1 MAGNGMPTSRFIIRL
16 ARIAGPRSDVLAD
29 GSHVSETEVTTA
41 PRPLLLAD
49 GRPAARAWSLD
60 PALRHLN
67 HGSFGAVPLAA
78 QERQRELR
86 TRMEAAPVVWFP
98 ELPQRIAAARVD
110 LAAFLGA
117 DPGDLAL
124 VPNASAGVSVVYA
137 NLAHRPGG
145 EIVVTDHGYGAVT
158 MGAERLARRW
168 GGRVRTAR
176 VPLDADEEQAYEAVM
191 AEVGEAT
198 GLVVVDQITSATA
211 RRLPVERIGA
221 EARRRGIPLLVDAA
235 HAPGLIAAPLD
246 GLDCDFWTGNLHKWG
261 CAPRGTA
268 ALVARG
274 PLRDGLYPL
283 IDSWAAADPY
293 PDRFDQQGTVDATH
307 YLAASSALD
316 FVEGT
321 WGWTAARRYMD
332 ELAGY
337 AERVVGAAF
346 AGLTGTDEGPVDVGM
361 PVPGMRLVRLPE
373 GLADSRL
380 TADAL
385 RDRAA
390 AELGV
395 EAAFTS
401 FGGLGYLRLSA
412 HVYNTAEDYEYFAER
427 CVPVLGEWARAAR
440 EQHRA
445 S

>member
-1 MAGNGMPTSRFIIRL
+1 M
-16 ARIAGPRSDVLAD
+16 
-29 GSHVSETEVTTA
+29 SETEVTTA

-78 QERQRELR
+78 QERQNELR
-86 TRMEAAPVVWFP
+86 TEMERAPVVWFP
-98 ELPQRIAAARVD
+98 ELPQRLAAARAG

-137 NLAHRPGG
+137 GLERRGGG

-176 VPLDADEEQAYEAVM
+176 VPLDADEERAYEAVM
-191 AEVGEAT
+191 AEVGEST
-198 GLVVVDQITSATA
+198 GLLVIDQITSATA

-221 EARRRGIPLLVDAA
+221 EARRRGVPLLVDGA
-235 HAPGLIAAPLD
+235 HAPGLVAAPLS
-246 GLDCDFWTGNLHKWG
+246 GLTCDFWAGNLHKWG

-274 PLRDGLYPL
+274 PLRDALYPL
-283 IDSWAAADPY
+283 IDSWGAHDPY

-307 YLAASSALD
+307 YLAAATALD
-316 FVEGT
+316 FVDGT
-321 WGWTAARRYMD
+321 WGWPAARRYMD

-337 AERVVGAAF
+337 AEQVVGAAF
-346 AGLTGTDEGPVDVGM
+346 ASLTGADAHVDVGM
-361 PVPGMRLVRLPE
+361 PVPGMRLVRLPD
-373 GLADSRL
+373 GLAGSRV

-401 FGGLGYLRLSA
+401 FGGAGYVRLSA

-440 EQHRA
+440 AQRHGTA
-445 S
+445 

>member
-1 MAGNGMPTSRFIIRL
+1 M
-16 ARIAGPRSDVLAD
+16 
-29 GSHVSETEVTTA
+29 SETEVSTA
-41 PRPLLLAD
+41 PRPLSLAD

-67 HGSFGAVPLAA
+67 HGSFGAVPLVA
-78 QERQRELR
+78 QERQQELR
-86 TRMEAAPVVWFP
+86 ARMESAPVVWFP
-98 ELPQRIAAARVD
+98 ELPRRLAAVRAE

-124 VPNASAGVSVVYA
+124 VPNASAGASVVYA
-137 NLAHRPGG
+137 GLERRGGG

-176 VPLDADEEQAYEAVM
+176 VPLDADEERAYEAIM
-191 AEVGEAT
+191 AEVGENT
-198 GLVVVDQITSATA
+198 GLVVLDQITSATA

-221 EARRRGIPLLVDAA
+221 QARRRGIPLLVDGA
-235 HAPGLIAAPLD
+235 HAPGLTAAPLE
-246 GLDCDFWTGNLHKWG
+246 GLTCDFWTGNLHKWG
-261 CAPRGTA
+261 CVPRGTA

-283 IDSWAAADPY
+283 IDSWGAADPY
-293 PDRFDQQGTVDATH
+293 PDRFDQQGTVDATN
-307 YLAASSALD
+307 YLAAPAALD
-316 FVEGT
+316 FVDRT
-321 WGWTAARRYMD
+321 WGWPAARRYMD

-337 AERVVGAAF
+337 GARVVGAALT
-346 AGLTGTDEGPVDVGM
+346 GLTGEDASVDVGM
-361 PVPGMRLVRLPE
+361 PVPGMRLVRLPD

-380 TADAL
+380 AADAL
-385 RDRAA
+385 RDRAP

-401 FGGLGYLRLSA
+401 FGGVGYLRLSA

-440 EQHRA
+440 
-445 S
+445 